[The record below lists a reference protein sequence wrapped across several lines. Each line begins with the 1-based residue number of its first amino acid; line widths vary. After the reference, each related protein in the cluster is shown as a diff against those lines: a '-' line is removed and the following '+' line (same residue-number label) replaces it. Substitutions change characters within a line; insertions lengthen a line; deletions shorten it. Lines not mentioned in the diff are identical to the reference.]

1 MEKKGKRTLNS
12 VVAFIMIIVI
22 FVASYILIVPS
33 DIEYQLSTEETLEE
47 ATMSDYQ
54 VYPED
59 VAYFADTED
68 EGYFLVDVRDPHSY
82 QTAHIDNAVNIPV
95 HDLLENENRQLFD
108 KLADDSV
115 EVILYGKD
123 QLEANGGWMLLRQ
136 LGYSNVKVMLGGYD
150 YYSTSSLDLY
160 DLPEIPEYM
169 VEEPMFDFA
178 GIMEEMS
185 GGDFEVTP
193 SEQPEMVV
201 PVRKKKK
208 TVVEGGC

>member
-12 VVAFIMIIVI
+12 VIAFIMIIVI
-22 FVASYILIVPS
+22 LVAGYILIVPS
-33 DIEYQLSTEETLEE
+33 DIYYQLSTEEMLEE
-47 ATMSDYQ
+47 AAMSDYQ

-82 QTAHIDNAVNIPV
+82 QTAHIGNAVNIPV

-108 KLADDSV
+108 KLAEDSV
-115 EVILYGKD
+115 EVILYGID

-136 LGYSNVKVMLGGYD
+136 LGYSNVKVMMGGYD

-185 GGDFEVTP
+185 GGDFEIEP
-193 SEQPEMVV
+193 SEKPEMVV
-201 PVRKKKK
+201 PIRKKKK

>member
-1 MEKKGKRTLNS
+1 MEKKGKKSLYS
-12 VVAFIMIIVI
+12 LIAFFMII
-22 FVASYILIVPS
+22 AILIAGYVLIMPS
-33 DIEYQLSTEETLEE
+33 EIEYQLSNEEMLDEVLT
-47 ATMSDYQ
+47 TDYR

-59 VAYFADTED
+59 VAYFAETED
-68 EGYFLVDVRDPHSY
+68 EGYFLVDLRDPHSY
-82 QTAHIDNAVNIPV
+82 QTAHIGNAVNIPV

-108 KLADDSV
+108 RLAEDSA
-115 EVILYGKD
+115 EVILYGND

-136 LGYSNVKVMLGGYD
+136 LGYSNVKIMPGGYN
-150 YYSTSSLDLY
+150 YYSKSSLDLY

-185 GGDFEVTP
+185 GGDFQAKP
-193 SEQPEMVV
+193 AEQPEMVV